1 MGRLDVICWLDKT
14 KMNHT
19 DKMTRSRDKNR
30 IIYIFQFMIVSAFLI
45 MVASAF
51 FLLYGC
57 IKENSVVVNWM
68 LVAFCFML
76 LFSLISSTI
85 EVETW
90 LYGLV
95 SQRFTQFTTCDFIE
109 LTFYILI
116 YAVGIATFIFS
127 LFFL

>member
-1 MGRLDVICWLDKT
+1 MGRLDVVCWLDKT
-14 KMNHT
+14 KMNYT
-19 DKMTRSRDKNR
+19 DKMTRSRDKNW
-30 IIYIFQFMIVSAFLI
+30 IIYIFQFMVVSAFLI

-57 IKENSVVVNWM
+57 IKENSVVVNCM
-68 LVAFCFML
+68 LVAFFFML
-76 LFSLISSTI
+76 LFFLISSTI
-85 EVETW
+85 DVETW

-95 SQRFTQFTTCDFIE
+95 SQMFTQFTTCDFIE

-127 LFFL
+127 LFSL